1 MHYKQK
7 MQVNE
12 RKITQDLR
20 HNKRQIWVLDV
31 QPGIRNAKDLHL
43 CILLSEV
50 NMLELGEPFYELYLA
65 SISISDTEV
74 KISLTFKK

>member
-31 QPGIRNAKDLHL
+31 QPGIRNVKDLHL